1 MKFAANLNRAATP
14 LGVFRY
20 RAFAFVWG
28 STALVSIG
36 TQMESAVL
44 GWFVL
49 TLTDSPFLVGAIAGA
64 RMAMN
69 FLAIFAGAIID
80 LLPRNWI
87 LSAVEFVM
95 GSLGLLMLLLI
106 LSGWLEVWH
115 IFAITLLMGVIRLF
129 QMPTAQSLVADTLP
143 SERLSNGA
151 AFNTI
156 AMNLA
161 MLLGP
166 VIGGVLFKAFGPQ
179 GAYLVI
185 ASLYLSSGLLA
196 TGIGRTAER
205 GSPRT
210 ESVIR
215 VVGHGLRY
223 ALGNQVI
230 WAVLAVAVIIN
241 LAGWTLHTSLAPIF
255 ARDVLGTDSVG
266 LGLMLFAF
274 GSGAL
279 AGSVSWAMVPRLN
292 RAGKLLIVA
301 VLTWHATILLF
312 SLSQWFYVSLAIL
325 VLVGASFA
333 STQALILTLLLRA
346 TQAEFRGRVMSL
358 RSFAILAYS
367 FGTMGAG
374 ALAGLWGAPA
384 AAQVVGATGIAL
396 LAILAI
402 AAPKLRQA

>member
-1 MKFAANLNRAATP
+1 MKLSATLTQAATP
-14 LGVFRY
+14 LGIFRY
-20 RAFAFVWG
+20 RSFAFVWS
-28 STALVSIG
+28 STALVGMG
-36 TQMESAVL
+36 TQIESAVL
-44 GWFVL
+44 GWFML

-69 FLAIFAGAIID
+69 FLAIFAGALID

-87 LSAVEFVM
+87 LTTVEFVM
-95 GSLGLLMLLLI
+95 GAMGFLMLGLI
-106 LSGWLEVWH
+106 LTGWLEVWH
-115 IFAITLLMGVIRLF
+115 IFAITLFMGMIRLF

-143 SERLSNGA
+143 TERLSNGA

-161 MLLGP
+161 MLVGP
-166 VIGGVLFKAFGPQ
+166 VVGGVLFKAFGPQ
-179 GAYLVI
+179 GAYLAI
-185 ASLYLSSGLLA
+185 ASLYLVSGMMA
-196 TGIGRTAER
+196 MGIGRTQAR
-205 GSPRT
+205 RAPST

-215 VVGHGLRY
+215 TVQQGLRY

-230 WAVLAVAVIIN
+230 WAVLAIAVIIN

-279 AGSVSWAMVPRLN
+279 AGSMSWAMVPSIRN
-292 RAGKLLIVA
+292 AGKLLIVA
-301 VLTWHATILLF
+301 VFMWHATILLF
-312 SLSQWFYVSLAIL
+312 SLSHWFYLSIAIL
-325 VLVGASFA
+325 VSVGASFA

-346 TQAEFRGRVMSL
+346 TQAEYRGRVMSL

-367 FGTMGAG
+367 FGTLGAG
-374 ALAGLWGAPA
+374 ALAGFWGAPA
-384 AAQVVGATGIAL
+384 AAQVVGITGITL
-396 LAILAI
+396 LVILA
-402 AAPKLRQA
+402 ALAPKLRQA

>member
-1 MKFAANLNRAATP
+1 MKLSATLTQAATP
-14 LGVFRY
+14 LGIFRH
-20 RAFAFVWG
+20 RPFAFVWS
-28 STALVSIG
+28 STALVGMG

-44 GWFVL
+44 GWFML

-80 LLPRNWI
+80 ILPRNWI
-87 LSAVEFVM
+87 LATVEFVM
-95 GSLGLLMLLLI
+95 GTMGVVMLI
-106 LSGWLEVWH
+106 LILTGWLEVWH
-115 IFAITLLMGVIRLF
+115 IFAITLFMGIIRLF

-143 SERLSNGA
+143 ADRLSNGA

-161 MLLGP
+161 MLVGP
-166 VIGGVLFKAFGPQ
+166 VVGGILFKAYGPQ

-185 ASLYLSSGLLA
+185 ACLYLASGMMA
-196 TGIGRTAER
+196 VGIRANQSRRAG
-205 GSPRT
+205 PT

-215 VVGHGLRY
+215 SVGQGLRY

-230 WAVLAVAVIIN
+230 WAVLAIAVIIN

-279 AGSVSWAMVPRLN
+279 AGSMSWAMVPRLTH
-292 RAGKLLIVA
+292 AGTLLLVA
-301 VLTWHATILLF
+301 VFMWHATILLF
-312 SLSQWFYVSLAIL
+312 SLSHWFYLSLAIL

-346 TQAEFRGRVMSL
+346 THAEFRGRVMSL

-367 FGTMGAG
+367 FGTLGAG
-374 ALAGLWGAPA
+374 ALAGIWGAPA
-384 AAQVVGATGIAL
+384 AAQVVGITGITL
-396 LAILAI
+396 LIVLAVL
-402 AAPKLRQA
+402 APKLRQA

>member
-1 MKFAANLNRAATP
+1 M
-14 LGVFRY
+14 
-20 RAFAFVWG
+20 
-28 STALVSIG
+28 G

-44 GWFVL
+44 GWFML

-87 LSAVEFVM
+87 LATVEFVM
-95 GSLGLLMLLLI
+95 GSMGLLVLALI
-106 LSGWLEVWH
+106 LTGWLEVWH
-115 IFAITLLMGVIRLF
+115 IFVITLFMGVIRLF
-129 QMPTAQSLVADTLP
+129 QMPTAQSPVADTLP

-161 MLLGP
+161 MLVGP
-166 VIGGVLFKAFGPQ
+166 VVGGILFKAFGPQ
-179 GAYLVI
+179 GAYLAI
-185 ASLYLSSGLLA
+185 ASLYLTSGLMA
-196 TGIGRTAER
+196 SGIGSVQVRRAA
-205 GSPRT
+205 RT
-210 ESVIR
+210 ESVISS
-215 VVGHGLRY
+215 VGQGLRY

-230 WAVLAVAVIIN
+230 WAVLAIAVIIN

-266 LGLMLFAF
+266 LGLLLFAF

-279 AGSVSWAMVPRLN
+279 AGSMSWAMVPSIRN
-292 RAGKLLIVA
+292 AGRLLIVA
-301 VLTWHATILLF
+301 VFMWHATILLF
-312 SLSQWFYVSLAIL
+312 SLSQSFYLSLAIL
-325 VLVGASFA
+325 VMVGASFA

-367 FGTMGAG
+367 FGTLGAG
-374 ALAGLWGAPA
+374 ALAGVWGAPA
-384 AAQVVGATGIAL
+384 AAQVVGTTGIAL
-396 LAILAI
+396 LIVLVVF
-402 AAPKLRQA
+402 APKLRQA

>member
-1 MKFAANLNRAATP
+1 MKLAANLNRAAAP

-28 STALVSIG
+28 STTLVSIG

-44 GWFVL
+44 GWFML

-106 LSGWLEVWH
+106 MSGWLEVWH

-143 SERLSNGA
+143 TERLSNGA

-185 ASLYLSSGLLA
+185 ACLYLSSGFMA
-196 TGIGRTAER
+196 TGIGRPDGR

-215 VVGHGLRY
+215 TVGHGLRY

-230 WAVLAVAVIIN
+230 WAVLAIAVIIN

-301 VLTWHATILLF
+301 VFTWHATILLF
-312 SLSQWFYVSLAIL
+312 SLSQWFYLSLAIL
-325 VLVGASFA
+325 ALVGASFA

-374 ALAGLWGAPA
+374 ALAGWWGAPA
-384 AAQVVGATGIAL
+384 AAQVVGATGITL
-396 LAILAI
+396 LVILAL

>member
-1 MKFAANLNRAATP
+1 MRLPANLNRAATP

-28 STALVSIG
+28 STTLVSIG

-44 GWFVL
+44 GWFML

-95 GSLGLLMLLLI
+95 GSLGLLMLMLI

-143 SERLSNGA
+143 TERLSNGA

-185 ASLYLSSGLLA
+185 AALYLSSGLMA
-196 TGIGRTAER
+196 TGIGRPAGR

-215 VVGHGLRY
+215 TVGHGLRY

-230 WAVLAVAVIIN
+230 WAVLAIAVIIN
-241 LAGWTLHTSLAPIF
+241 LAGWTLHTSLAPDF
-255 ARDVLGTDSVG
+255 RQGRAGHRLGGLGTDAVRLWVG
-266 LGLMLFAF
+266 
-274 GSGAL
+274 
-279 AGSVSWAMVPRLN
+279 R
-292 RAGKLLIVA
+292 I
-301 VLTWHATILLF
+301 
-312 SLSQWFYVSLAIL
+312 
-325 VLVGASFA
+325 
-333 STQALILTLLLRA
+333 
-346 TQAEFRGRVMSL
+346 GRVGELGDGAQVEPGGQAADSRGFHVARDHPAFL
-358 RSFAILAYS
+358 PVPVVLSVP
-367 FGTMGAG
+367 GDTGAG
-374 ALAGLWGAPA
+374 GGILRFHPGADSDAAVEGHPGRVSGPGHEPAFLRDSGL
-384 AAQVVGATGIAL
+384 
-396 LAILAI
+396 
-402 AAPKLRQA
+402 